1 MHTLVLYGRSKRA
14 DATLQRLA
22 QRARETGRRLTVLSL
37 VRQEDE
43 RRRCC
48 ELHSALWN
56 EVSRELGRE
65 DLARAYMAVDAD
77 ERVVLDT
84 LLASGRHVA
93 DKVAAEALARNA
105 DEIALADPRA
115 SGLGPLERRRLRRRS
130 PVPVVG

>member
-14 DATLQRLA
+14 DAYLRRLA
-22 QRARETGRRLTVLSL
+22 QRARETGERLTVLSL

-48 ELHSALWN
+48 EIQSAMWN
-56 EVSRELGRE
+56 QICRELGRE
-65 DLARAYMAVDAD
+65 DLAHAYMAVEAD
-77 ERVVLDT
+77 ERVELDT
-84 LLASGRHVA
+84 LLAEGRHVA
-93 DKVAAEALARNA
+93 DTVAAEALARNA